1 MSIALTFILRH
12 HHPQNLQ
19 NFIMNSK
26 SSHLDHLSFYIVFR
40 ILGRTASAVPFSPPR
55 LQCLWAA
62 GQQSGPECENEM
74 ETPPF
79 KVRFSP
85 RKLPLFGN
93 LALWVY
99 LEDSRNPPGYPSSSP
114 ASSALLSDASAIFS
128 PICAK
133 VLEMCWR
140 ILPPPF
146 SLWMLGP
153 GMAWLFSRRS
163 SRGWD
168 R

>member
-19 NFIMNSK
+19 NFIMNSM
-26 SSHLDHLSFYIVFR
+26 SSHLDHLSFYIVIR

-79 KVRFSP
+79 KVDFSP
-85 RKLPLFGN
+85 GKVPLFGTMS
-93 LALWVY
+93 LFGGFQ
-99 LEDSRNPPGYPSSSP
+99 ESSRLSFIISSFISP
-114 ASSALLSDASAIFS
+114 AEWCFS
-128 PICAK
+128 HLQLCAK

-153 GMAWLFSRRS
+153 DMAWLFSRRS

>member
-19 NFIMNSK
+19 NFIMNSM

-62 GQQSGPECENEM
+62 GQQSGPARMRWRLM

-85 RKLPLFGN
+85 GKVPLFGTMS
-93 LALWVY
+93 LFGGFQ
-99 LEDSRNPPGYPSSSP
+99 ESSRLSFISSFISP
-114 ASSALLSDASAIFS
+114 AEWCFSHLQPYMRQGIGDVLENPSTSIFS
-128 PICAK
+128 
-133 VLEMCWR
+133 LD
-140 ILPPPF
+140 
-146 SLWMLGP
+146 
-153 GMAWLFSRRS
+153 AWACYGLVVF
-163 SRGWD
+163 
-168 R
+168 